1 MRQGSV
7 LYMGALAKHIAP
19 DDPKIVQ
26 VVHKLLDTLGTP
38 SEQVQRTIS
47 VSLAGL
53 VGKAAVKPQAAEHVD
68 RLLETLL
75 GTESYAQ
82 PNPSPNPNPNPNP
95 NPDPNPKPNPNPNPN
110 PSPNL
115 GRDGAAEQPGR
126 ARAARAHRRAAPRA
140 PR

>member
-53 VGKAAVKPQAAEHVD
+53 VGKAAVKPQAAEH
-68 RLLETLL
+68 
-75 GTESYAQ
+75 AHPH
-82 PNPSPNPNPNPNP
+82 PNPEP
-95 NPDPNPKPNPNPNPN
+95 
-110 PSPNL
+110 
-115 GRDGAAEQPGR
+115 
-126 ARAARAHRRAAPRA
+126 
-140 PR
+140 

>member
-1 MRQGSV
+1 
-7 LYMGALAKHIAP
+7 MGALAKHIAP

-75 GTESYAQ
+75 GTASYAE
-82 PNPSPNPNPNPNP
+82 PNPSPSPHPDPNPNPNPLSSVP
-95 NPDPNPKPNPNPNPN
+95 VPCP
-110 PSPNL
+110 
-115 GRDGAAEQPGR
+115 
-126 ARAARAHRRAAPRA
+126 ARNHRMLSL
-140 PR
+140 